1 MEENKAYTLH
11 ISMDFS
17 AYIHGPEMMNPTVF
31 GDPGCFFFFK
41 PIIWFPPQIECGSI
55 HCLLKPPGQNVY
67 GQITMNS
74 AEHVHA
80 PHRINLYIFSP
91 WK

>member
-31 GDPGCFFFFK
+31 GDPGCFFFLF
-41 PIIWFPPQIECGSI
+41 
-55 HCLLKPPGQNVY
+55 L
-67 GQITMNS
+67 
-74 AEHVHA
+74 
-80 PHRINLYIFSP
+80 
-91 WK
+91 